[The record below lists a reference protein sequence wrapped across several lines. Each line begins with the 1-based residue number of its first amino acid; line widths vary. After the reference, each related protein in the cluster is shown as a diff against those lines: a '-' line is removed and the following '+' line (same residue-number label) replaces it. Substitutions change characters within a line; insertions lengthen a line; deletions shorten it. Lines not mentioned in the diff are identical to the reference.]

1 MSPKIKKMITEKQEP
16 ELAVLEE
23 KIESDN
29 EIEAPIPLP
38 PPVAPKPKPKR
49 ILSEKQKETLAKGR
63 EIAHARRMH
72 KDIAEQKKE
81 KKIEI
86 VNRSKKEIEDALI
99 KTAVLVKKKQL
110 LEEKRLAK
118 FTEDIDEEIP
128 DEVIK
133 KIIRE
138 KKKPKPVLIEE
149 KVIELPAPP
158 NPFAKYYFL

>member
-1 MSPKIKKMITEKQEP
+1 
-16 ELAVLEE
+16 
-23 KIESDN
+23 
-29 EIEAPIPLP
+29 
-38 PPVAPKPKPKR
+38 
-49 ILSEKQKETLAKGR
+49 
-63 EIAHARRMH
+63 MH